1 MATDFRPRRPDGP
14 ARGQAEYINWKEAPA
29 MGSHMHN
36 LAATSSG
43 GGGSYTF
50 LIVIVVLFGLLYFVM
65 IRPQRNRQRQAQQMQ
80 NTVQPGQRVR
90 TTAGMYA
97 TVVDADDQDVVLEVA
112 PGVHMRFLR
121 RAVMETLPDDD
132 GSAGPEMASTGTAGT
147 DAADGTF
154 PEHTPEDTA
163 AGSTPDGPAPAEHLN
178 GSAPGSAAPGTTGTG
193 STAADHTAQ
202 DERTAD

>member
-1 MATDFRPRRPDGP
+1 M
-14 ARGQAEYINWKEAPA
+14 QY
-29 MGSHMHN
+29 
-36 LAATSSG
+36 LAASSSG
-43 GGGSYTF
+43 KGSYTF

-80 NTVQPGQRVR
+80 NTVRPGQRVR
-90 TTAGMYA
+90 TTSGMYA

-112 PGVHMRFLR
+112 PGVQMRFLR

-132 GSAGPEMASTGTAGT
+132 GMAGT
-147 DAADGTF
+147 EAAGSSFDETDS
-154 PEHTPEDTA
+154 PEDTPA
-163 AGSTPDGPAPAEHLN
+163 EGSTDGPAATEHLN
-178 GSAPGSAAPGTTGTG
+178 GSGPGSTGPGSTAPGSTGLG

>member
-1 MATDFRPRRPDGP
+1 
-14 ARGQAEYINWKEAPA
+14 
-29 MGSHMHN
+29 MGNMHY
-36 LAATSSG
+36 LAASSS

-65 IRPQRNRQRQAQQMQ
+65 IRPQRNKQRQAAAMQ
-80 NTVQPGQRVR
+80 NTVRPGQRVR

-132 GSAGPEMASTGTAGT
+132 GTSGPDLDGTDTAGT
-147 DAADGTF
+147 DAADSSF
-154 PEHTPEDTA
+154 DE
-163 AGSTPDGPAPAEHLN
+163 
-178 GSAPGSAAPGTTGTG
+178 PGSPQGYGRRGDHGCPGVRAPQRLQPRQHSSRQHGGRPHRSGRAHRGLTALPRAQRRAGGHASEGQRRIG
-193 STAADHTAQ
+193 SPK
-202 DERTAD
+202 R

>member
-1 MATDFRPRRPDGP
+1 
-14 ARGQAEYINWKEAPA
+14 
-29 MGSHMHN
+29 MGKMHY
-36 LAATSSG
+36 LAASSS

-97 TVVDADDQDVVLEVA
+97 TVVEADDQDVVLEVA
-112 PGVHMRFLR
+112 PGVRMRFLR
-121 RAVMETLPDDD
+121 RAVLETLPDDD
-132 GSAGPEMASTGTAGT
+132 GAAGT
-147 DAADGTF
+147 DAEPTSFDEQDSPADPS
-154 PEHTPEDTA
+154 PE
-163 AGSTPDGPAPAEHLN
+163 GSTDGPTATEHLN
-178 GSAPGSAAPGTTGTG
+178 GNGTGPG
-193 STAADHTAQ
+193 STAADHSAQ

>member
-1 MATDFRPRRPDGP
+1 MATDFRPGRPDVP
-14 ARGQAEYINWKEAPA
+14 ARGQAQFINWKEAPA
-29 MGSHMHN
+29 MGNMHY
-36 LAATSSG
+36 LAASSS

-80 NTVQPGQRVR
+80 NTVRPGQRVR

-97 TVVDADDQDVVLEVA
+97 TVVDADDTDVVLEVA

-132 GSAGPEMASTGTAGT
+132 GPAGPDLAGT
-147 DAADGTF
+147 GAADEAYHEPDSAEDMPSEGT
-154 PEHTPEDTA
+154 TDGQA
-163 AGSTPDGPAPAEHLN
+163 APEHLN
-178 GSAPGSAAPGTTGTG
+178 GSTPGSTGPDGTA
-193 STAADHTAQ
+193 SDHTAR

>member
-1 MATDFRPRRPDGP
+1 
-14 ARGQAEYINWKEAPA
+14 
-29 MGSHMHN
+29 MGNMHY
-36 LAATSSG
+36 LAASSS

-65 IRPQRNRQRQAQQMQ
+65 IRPQRNKQRQAQAMQ
-80 NTVQPGQRVR
+80 NTVRPGQRVR

-121 RAVMETLPDDD
+121 RAVMETLPDED
-132 GSAGPEMASTGTAGT
+132 GTSGLDLDGTDAAGT
-147 DAADGTF
+147 DAADSSFDEPGS
-154 PEHTPEDTA
+154 PQGTA
-163 AGSTPDGPAPAEHLN
+163 AEGTTDAPASEHLN
-178 GSAPGSAAPGTTGTG
+178 GSSPGSTPPG

>member
-1 MATDFRPRRPDGP
+1 
-14 ARGQAEYINWKEAPA
+14 
-29 MGSHMHN
+29 MGNMHY
-36 LAATSSG
+36 LAASSS

-65 IRPQRNRQRQAQQMQ
+65 IRPQRNKQRQAAAMQ
-80 NTVQPGQRVR
+80 NTVRPGQRVR

-132 GSAGPEMASTGTAGT
+132 GTSGPDLDGTDTAGT
-147 DAADGTF
+147 EAADSSFDEPGSPQAAAAEGT
-154 PEHTPEDTA
+154 TD
-163 AGSTPDGPAPAEHLN
+163 APASEHLN
-178 GSAPGSAAPGTTGTG
+178 GSSPGSTPPG

>member
-1 MATDFRPRRPDGP
+1 
-14 ARGQAEYINWKEAPA
+14 
-29 MGSHMHN
+29 MGNMHY
-36 LAATSSG
+36 LAASSS

-65 IRPQRNRQRQAQQMQ
+65 IRPQRNRQRQAQAMQ

-97 TVVDADDQDVVLEVA
+97 TVVDADDTDVVLEVA

-132 GSAGPEMASTGTAGT
+132 GMAGPDLASTGAADAGYHEP
-147 DAADGTF
+147 DAAEDT
-154 PEHTPEDTA
+154 TPEGTA
-163 AGSTPDGPAPAEHLN
+163 DGQTAPEHLN
-178 GSAPGSAAPGTTGTG
+178 GSTPSSTAPDTTTPG
-193 STAADHTAQ
+193 STAADHPAR